1 MLCALSRLAAPR
13 TTRPASL
20 LLQSWPHTIVRTA
33 KKAAVA
39 KGEPAA
45 APSNTV
51 RGLNI
56 IQGGSDPGLRPD
68 SEYPDWLWTVHEPLP
83 SLGSLQTK
91 VIEEG
96 ADALSDDEKR
106 RMLKQWNRQRI
117 RERNAERKR

>member
-1 MLCALSRLAAPR
+1 MPR
-13 TTRPASL
+13 
-20 LLQSWPHTIVRTA
+20 
-33 KKAAVA
+33 
-39 KGEPAA
+39 
-45 APSNTV
+45 
-51 RGLNI
+51 
-56 IQGGSDPGLRPD
+56 
-68 SEYPDWLWTVHEPLP
+68 WLWTVHEPLP